1 MLTWTWDQP
10 GPVPLDPGQPPL
22 SFLHLSQGSCSRIL
36 ILRSLHP
43 LPSFNGYNFTIG
55 CQAAQPKPSCIGPL
69 QLHLLSVRCH
79 QSPPPQLPADPK
91 GTLYFFSFCMAS
103 GSLLLWSP
111 PVTSTYPICL
121 ETFLRLPGSP
131 STSLTCKRG
140 YEPLF

>member
-1 MLTWTWDQP
+1 MFTAPMLTWTWDQP

-79 QSPPPQLPADPK
+79 QSPPPTPCRPK
-91 GTLYFFSFCMAS
+91 RHPV
-103 GSLLLWSP
+103 LLQFLHGLWVFAP
-111 PVTSTYPICL
+111 LVSTCNVYL
-121 ETFLRLPGSP
+121 SHLPGNFP
-131 STSLTCKRG
+131 QTTRLTF
-140 YEPLF
+140 YLSDL